1 MNYLGHA
8 YLSFS
13 DPEILTG
20 NMIGDHIKGVLTPG
34 RFPERIQLGLITH
47 RHIDTFTDGHPA
59 IQRAKLWFRADYGL
73 YAGAITDTLMDHF
86 LANDAQL
93 FPSEEDL
100 MQFTQDTYQKLA
112 QHSSSFPP
120 AFANYFPHMR
130 EHNWLYHYRTLQG
143 IRRSLNGLARR
154 AGDHMPPVDNAWKT
168 FIGHYY
174 QLAQCYYEF
183 IDDVRSFVKLEL
195 KQNPQQ

>member
-8 YLSFS
+8 YLSFG

-20 NMIGDHIKGVLTPG
+20 NMIGDHIKGRLVPG
-34 RFPERIQLGLITH
+34 RFPERIQQGLTLH
-47 RHIDTFTDGHPA
+47 RHIDTFTDSHPA
-59 IQRAKLWFRADYGL
+59 IQRAKLWFRTDYGL
-73 YAGAITDTLMDHF
+73 YAGAVIDTLFDHF

-93 FPSEEDL
+93 FPSENDL
-100 MQFTQDTYQKLA
+100 MQFTQDTYHKLE
-112 QHSSSFPP
+112 QHTESFPP
-120 AFANYFPHMR
+120 EFARYFPHMR
-130 EHNWLYHYRTLQG
+130 EHNWLYHYRTLKG
-143 IRRSLNGLARR
+143 IERSLNGLARR
-154 AGDHMPPVDNAWKT
+154 AGAHMPPVDNAWKT

-183 IDDVRSFVKLEL
+183 IDEVRSFVKLEL